1 MTRVPVKPS
10 SGRQKEISSQ
20 GFDANEVI
28 GEFPVSDMLVISL
41 SCLVVEAEDA
51 NVFSDQREAILEVM
65 VAAAKRFRNAPHHD
79 FRKHTFAQP
88 HAFAEHPY
96 RIHHTASPV

>member
-1 MTRVPVKPS
+1 MIRVPVKPC

-20 GFDANEVI
+20 GVDANEVI

-41 SCLVVEAEDA
+41 SGFVVEAENA
-51 NVFSDQREAILEVM
+51 HIRSDQREAILEVM
-65 VAAAKRFRNAPHHD
+65 LAAPQRFRHTPHHD
-79 FRKHTFAQP
+79 FREHAVAQP

-96 RIHHTASPV
+96 RIHHTVSPV